1 MPPRRRGF
9 LVDLFLELQKE
20 ISGHLLL
27 TRRTKNQYGMGHFYF
42 ELDDAVLGPRCQPA
56 SA

>member
-1 MPPRRRGF
+1 MAPRKRG
-9 LVDLFLELQKE
+9 VDLLLKLQEE
-20 ISGHLLL
+20 ISSHLLL
-27 TRRTKNQYGMGHFYF
+27 ARCTKTQYGMGHFYF